1 MAEKAFQDKAA
12 PEGPP
17 RTPHP
22 DISFCCRPAE
32 PATSYVSGAT
42 APSHAGFREHIMSK
56 IILAA
61 AALLATASPA
71 LAQSADESSW
81 TGFYA
86 GGRAGYSFQPG
97 DGDEQIKFDNNLDGS
112 FGDTVRTTTG
122 ANAFSPGFCGGAAR
136 AATPGAGCA
145 KDKDSLEFALHAGY
159 DFDLGNVVIGGLAEV
174 GMGYAEDSV
183 TAFSTTPANYTWTRR
198 MAENYG
204 LRARAGYAF
213 GAERNTL
220 VYGTGGVVWAKM
232 DNSFRSSNRAN
243 AYQDLSDDKVM
254 GWRAGAGV
262 EQRVHKHL
270 SIGLQ
275 YLHTSLKDNGARL
288 RVSRGVQPVT
298 NPFIR
303 RFVTDNISATANFR
317 F

>member
-1 MAEKAFQDKAA
+1 
-12 PEGPP
+12 
-17 RTPHP
+17 
-22 DISFCCRPAE
+22 
-32 PATSYVSGAT
+32 
-42 APSHAGFREHIMSK
+42 MSK
-56 IILAA
+56 FILAA
-61 AALLATASPA
+61 AVLATATPA
-71 LAQSADESSW
+71 LAQSADPTSW

-86 GGRAGYSFQPG
+86 GVRAGYSFQPG
-97 DGDEQIKFDNNLDGS
+97 DGDETIKFDNNLDGN
-112 FGDTVRTTTG
+112 FGDTVRTAAG
-122 ANAFSPGFCGGAAR
+122 ANAFSPGFCGGSARSAVAA
-136 AATPGAGCA
+136 AGCS
-145 KDKDSLEFALHAGY
+145 KDNDSLEFALHAGY
-159 DFDLGNVVIGGLAEV
+159 DFDLGKVVIGVLGEV

-204 LRARAGYAF
+204 VRGRVGYAF

-220 VYGTGGVVWAKM
+220 VYGTGGVLWAKM

-243 AYQDLSDDKVM
+243 AFTDLSDDTVM

-262 EQRVHKHL
+262 EQRVHKNL

-288 RVSRGVQPVT
+288 RVSRGIQPAT
-298 NPFIR
+298 NPFILVNAAGTDFARSHR
-303 RFVTDNISATANFR
+303 RFVTDNVSVTANVR

>member
-1 MAEKAFQDKAA
+1 
-12 PEGPP
+12 
-17 RTPHP
+17 
-22 DISFCCRPAE
+22 
-32 PATSYVSGAT
+32 
-42 APSHAGFREHIMSK
+42 MSK
-56 IILAA
+56 LILA
-61 AALLATASPA
+61 AALLATATPA
-71 LAQSADESSW
+71 FAQSADPSSW
-81 TGFYA
+81 TGFYV

-97 DGDEQIKFDNNLDGS
+97 DGDETVLFDNNLDGN

-122 ANAFSPGFCGGAAR
+122 ANAFSPGFCGGGARSAVAAN
-136 AATPGAGCA
+136 GCT
-145 KDKDSLEFALHAGY
+145 KDNDNLEFALHAGY
-159 DFDLGNVVIGGLAEV
+159 DFDLGGFVVGGLAEI

-254 GWRAGAGV
+254 GWRAGGGV
-262 EQRVHKHL
+262 EQRVHKNL

-275 YLHTSLKDNGARL
+275 FLHTSLKDDGARL
-288 RVSRGVQPVT
+288 RVSRGAQPVT
-298 NPFIR
+298 NPFILVNANGTDFAR
-303 RFVTDNISATANFR
+303 SHSRFVTNNVSATANFR

>member
-1 MAEKAFQDKAA
+1 
-12 PEGPP
+12 
-17 RTPHP
+17 
-22 DISFCCRPAE
+22 
-32 PATSYVSGAT
+32 
-42 APSHAGFREHIMSK
+42 MSK
-56 IILAA
+56 FILAA
-61 AALLATASPA
+61 AVIATATPA
-71 LAQSADESSW
+71 FAQAAEPTNW
-81 TGFYA
+81 TGFYV

-97 DGDEQIKFDNNLDGS
+97 DGDETVLFDNNLDGN

-122 ANAFSPGFCGGAAR
+122 ANAFSPGFCGGGARSAVAAD
-136 AATPGAGCA
+136 GCT
-145 KDKDSLEFALHAGY
+145 KDNDNLEFALHAGY
-159 DFDLGNVVIGGLAEV
+159 DFDLGKVVVGGLAEI

-204 LRARAGYAF
+204 LRARVGYAL
-213 GAERNTL
+213 GAQRNTL
-220 VYGTGGVVWAKM
+220 IYGTGGVVWAKM

-243 AYQDLSDDKVM
+243 AFQDLSDDTVF

-275 YLHTSLKDNGARL
+275 YLHTSLKDDGARL
-288 RVSRGVQPVT
+288 RVSRGLQPAT
-298 NPFIR
+298 NPFILVNANGTDFKR
-303 RFVTDNISATANFR
+303 SHSRFATDNISATANFR

>member
-1 MAEKAFQDKAA
+1 
-12 PEGPP
+12 
-17 RTPHP
+17 
-22 DISFCCRPAE
+22 
-32 PATSYVSGAT
+32 
-42 APSHAGFREHIMSK
+42 MSK

-71 LAQSADESSW
+71 LAQSADESGW

-86 GGRAGYSFQPG
+86 G
-97 DGDEQIKFDNNLDGS
+97 
-112 FGDTVRTTTG
+112 VRTTTG

-298 NPFIR
+298 NPFILVNATGTDFARTHR

-317 F
+317 FWPARFPNRASAEGARTCAHSFSPDRAARPWAWASISPPRPSPPAPSFRKWTMRSASICRG

>member
-1 MAEKAFQDKAA
+1 
-12 PEGPP
+12 
-17 RTPHP
+17 
-22 DISFCCRPAE
+22 
-32 PATSYVSGAT
+32 
-42 APSHAGFREHIMSK
+42 MSK
-56 IILAA
+56 FILAA
-61 AALLATASPA
+61 AVLATATPA
-71 LAQSADESSW
+71 FAQSADPTSW
-81 TGFYA
+81 TGFYV

-97 DGDEQIKFDNNLDGS
+97 DGDEQIKFDNNLDGN
-112 FGDTVRTTTG
+112 FGDTVRTGAG
-122 ANAFSPGFCGGAAR
+122 ANAFSPGFCGGGARSAVAAD
-136 AATPGAGCA
+136 GCIS
-145 KDKDSLEFALHAGY
+145 DNDSLEFALHAGF
-159 DFDLGNVVIGGLAEV
+159 DFDLGGFVVGGLAEV

-232 DNSFRSSNRAN
+232 DNSFRTSNRGN
-243 AYQDLSDDKVM
+243 AFQDLSDDKVM

-262 EQRVHKHL
+262 EQRVHKNL

-275 YLHTSLKDNGARL
+275 YLHTSLKDDGARL
-288 RVSRGVQPVT
+288 RVSRGLQPTT
-298 NPFIR
+298 NPFILVNANGTDFARSHR
-303 RFVTDNISATANFR
+303 RFVTDNISATANIR